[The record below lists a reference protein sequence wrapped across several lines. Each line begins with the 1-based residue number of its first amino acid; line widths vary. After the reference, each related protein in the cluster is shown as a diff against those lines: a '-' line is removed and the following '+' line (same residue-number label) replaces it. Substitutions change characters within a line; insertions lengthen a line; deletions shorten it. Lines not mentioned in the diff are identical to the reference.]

1 MIIFRTRKKFHGT
14 KDRKHLVYVNFK
26 IRSNREVRTRI
37 RNVYDKLGY
46 HETRPNLTLPE
57 YWQEVINSKFVLSPP
72 GNGEDCMRTWEAIYL
87 GAIPIVTNSSQM
99 WPLFKQVPVLAI
111 NEGEEGKV
119 NDDFLNSYEPT
130 GKSRQ
135 LLLADYWFQR
145 IHSF

>member
-1 MIIFRTRKKFHGT
+1 
-14 KDRKHLVYVNFK
+14 
-26 IRSNREVRTRI
+26 
-37 RNVYDKLGY
+37 
-46 HETRPNLTLPE
+46 
-57 YWQEVINSKFVLSPP
+57 
-72 GNGEDCMRTWEAIYL
+72 MRTWEAIYL

-99 WPLFKQVPVLAI
+99 WPLFKQVPVLAV
-111 NEGEEGKV
+111 NEGEEAKV